1 MARGKLQFL
10 LGDEI
15 RRIHETSVRVL
26 EEVGVVV
33 ESKSVTKA
41 LLENGCAASKDG
53 ERILIPE
60 STVKSALSRAPKS
73 ILLASRDGKHD
84 IRIPDHDRLFVAS
97 GGEGVYIKDLLTGE
111 TRSPRTE
118 DLTKFV
124 RLVDSLAQ
132 IDFVWFLVGAQDQP
146 AHLKGL
152 AEMRTGFSST
162 TKHIQS
168 AAADLT
174 EARNVLKLASVLM
187 NGREELAKRPIFSAV
202 QCPISP
208 LTFERGLVEGQVE
221 LAKAEIPVV
230 SMSAAV
236 AGLTAPVTI
245 AGMLTQINAENL
257 ASLVV
262 TQTAMKGAPWI
273 YSSDSVMGD
282 LKTGSIDY
290 GALESNL
297 ARTGAGQMGKFYG
310 LPTMVAGVGIESES
324 LLLGR
329 ARDGVATMVTQAL
342 VPSDLGSGL
351 GGIDQ
356 AAGASFEQ
364 LVLDAWVWDL
374 AKEFIR
380 NFAVDDLAISFET
393 VRDGGL
399 DGNFLGKRHTLSR
412 FKQEFIA
419 VSKPEA
425 VFSGRGESEPRG
437 LLLKKA
443 KEEVDKLLGKGPEIV
458 VTREELAAMDNFF
471 ESVA

>member
-33 ESKSVTKA
+33 ESKSVSKM
-41 LLENGCAASKDG
+41 LLENGCTSSKDG
-53 ERILIPE
+53 KRILIPE
-60 STVKSALSRAPKS
+60 STVKSALSKAPKS

-118 DLTKFV
+118 DLAKFV

-132 IDFVWFLVGAQDQP
+132 IDFVWFLVGDQDQP

-174 EARNVLKLASVLM
+174 EARNILKLASILM

-208 LTFERGLVEGQVE
+208 LTFEGGLVEGQVE
-221 LAKAEIPVV
+221 LAKAGIPVV

-458 VTREELAAMDNFF
+458 VTREELAAMDDFF

>member
-10 LGDEI
+10 SGDEI
-15 RRIHETSVRVL
+15 RRIHETSMRVL
-26 EEVGVVV
+26 EEVGIVV
-33 ESKSVTKA
+33 ESKSVAKM
-41 LLENGCAASKDG
+41 LLENGCIASKDAK
-53 ERILIPE
+53 RILIPE
-60 STVKSALSRAPKS
+60 STVKSALSKAPKS

-84 IRIPDHDRLFVAS
+84 IRIPDHDRLFVAT

-118 DLTKFV
+118 DLAKFM
-124 RLVDSLAQ
+124 RLTDSLAQ
-132 IDFVWFLVGAQDQP
+132 IDFAWFLVGAQDQP

-152 AEMRTGFSST
+152 AEMRTGFSTT

-168 AAADLT
+168 GAADLT
-174 EARNVLKLASVLM
+174 EARNVLKLASILM

-208 LTFERGLVEGQVE
+208 LKFERGLVEGQTE
-221 LAKAEIPVV
+221 LAKAGIPVV

-245 AGMLTQINAENL
+245 AGMLSQINAENL
-257 ASLVV
+257 ASLVI

-310 LPTMVAGVGIESES
+310 LPTMVVGVGLESES

-329 ARDGVATMVTQAL
+329 ARDGVARMATQAL

-380 NFAVDDLAISFET
+380 NFAVDDLSISFET

-399 DGNFLGKRHTLSR
+399 DGNFLGKRHTLNR

-443 KEEVDKLLGKGPEIV
+443 KEEVDRLLNDHKENV
-458 VTREELAAMDNFF
+458 VTREELAAMDDFF
-471 ESVA
+471 ESQM

>member
-10 LGDEI
+10 SGDEI
-15 RRIHETSVRVL
+15 RRIHGTSIRVL
-26 EEVGVVV
+26 EEVGVAI
-33 ESKSVTKA
+33 ESKSTSK
-41 LLENGCAASKDG
+41 LMLDNGCTQSKDG
-53 ERILIPE
+53 KRVLIPE
-60 STVKSALSRAPKS
+60 PVVKSALSKAPKS

-84 IRIPDHDRLFVAS
+84 IRIPDQDRLFVAS

-111 TRSPRTE
+111 TRTPRTE
-118 DLTKFV
+118 DLAKFV
-124 RLVDSLAQ
+124 RIADSLPQ
-132 IDFVWFLVGAQDQP
+132 LDFVWFLVGAQDEP

-152 AEMRTGFSST
+152 AEMRTGFAST

-168 AAADLT
+168 AAADLE
-174 EARNVLKLASVLM
+174 EARNILKLASMLTD
-187 NGREELAKRPIFSAV
+187 GPEALSKRPTFSAV

-208 LTFERGLVEGQVE
+208 LTFECDLVEGQVE
-221 LAKAEIPVV
+221 LAKGGIPVV

-245 AGMLTQINAENL
+245 AGMLSQINAENL
-257 ASLVV
+257 ASLTI
-262 TQTAMKGAPWI
+262 TQAAAKGAPWI

-310 LPTMVAGVGIESES
+310 LPTMVAGVGLENGS
-324 LLLGR
+324 LMLGR
-329 ARDGVATMVTQAL
+329 ARDGVASMAMQAL

-364 LVLDAWVWDL
+364 LMVDAWVWDL

-380 NFAVDDLAISFET
+380 NFGADDLAISFDTLRE
-393 VRDGGL
+393 GGL
-399 DGNFLGKRHTLSR
+399 DGNFLGKRHTLAR

-425 VFSGRGESEPRG
+425 VFSGRGDSEPRG
-437 LLLKKA
+437 MLLKKA
-443 KEEVDKLLGKGPEIV
+443 KGEIDKLLKDRPEVV
-458 VTREELAAMDNFF
+458 VTKEELAAMDEFF
-471 ESVA
+471 ESMM

>member
-10 LGDEI
+10 SGDEI
-15 RRIHETSVRVL
+15 RRIHETSIRVL

-33 ESKSVTKA
+33 ESKSAMKA
-41 LLENGCAASKDG
+41 LLENGCTASKDG
-53 ERILIPE
+53 KRILIPE
-60 STVKSALSRAPKS
+60 STVKSALSKAPKS

-84 IRIPDHDRLFVAS
+84 IRIPDHDRLFVAP
-97 GGEGVYIKDLLTGE
+97 GGEGVYIRDLLTGE
-111 TRSPRTE
+111 THSPRTE
-118 DLTKFV
+118 DLAKFV
-124 RLVDSLAQ
+124 RLTDSLAQ
-132 IDFVWFLVGAQDQP
+132 VDFVWFLVGAQDQP
-146 AHLKGL
+146 THLKGL

-174 EARNVLKLASVLM
+174 EARSILKLASILT

-208 LTFERGLVEGQVE
+208 LTFEGGLVEGQME
-221 LAKAEIPVV
+221 LAKAGIPVV

-245 AGMLTQINAENL
+245 AGMLSQINAENL
-257 ASLVV
+257 ASLVI

-310 LPTMVAGVGIESES
+310 LPTMVAGVGLESES

-329 ARDGVATMVTQAL
+329 ARDGVATMATQAL

-443 KEEVDKLLGKGPEIV
+443 KEEVDRLLNDHKENV
-458 VTREELAAMDNFF
+458 VTREELAAMDDFF
-471 ESVA
+471 ESQM

>member
-10 LGDEI
+10 SGEEI
-15 RRIHETSVRVL
+15 RRIHETSVKVL
-26 EEVGVVV
+26 EQVGIAL
-33 ESKSVTKA
+33 ESRSVAKL
-41 LLENGCAASKDG
+41 LLENGCTSSKDG
-53 ERILIPE
+53 KRVLIPE
-60 STVKSALSRAPKS
+60 SVVKASLAKVPKS
-73 ILLASRDGKHD
+73 VLLASRNGRHD
-84 IRIPDHDRLFVAS
+84 IKIPDHDKLFIS
-97 GGEGVYIKDLLTGE
+97 GGGEGVFIKDMLTGE
-111 TRSPRTE
+111 TRAPRTE
-118 DLTKFV
+118 DVAKF
-124 RLVDSLAQ
+124 AQ
-132 IDFVWFLVGAQDQP
+132 LSDLLPQVDFVWFLVGAQDQP

-152 AEMRTGFSST
+152 AEMKAGFSTT

-168 AAADLT
+168 GASDIA
-174 EARNVLKLASVLM
+174 EARNFLKLASILTG
-187 NGREELAKRPIFSAV
+187 GRDELAKRPIFSAV

-208 LTFERGLVEGQVE
+208 LTFETGLIEAQVE
-221 LAKAEIPVV
+221 LARAGIPVV

-245 AGMLTQINAENL
+245 AGMLAQVNAENL

-262 TQTAMKGAPWI
+262 TQSAMKGAPWI

-310 LPTMVAGVGIESES
+310 LPTMVCGVGLESES

-329 ARDGVATMVTQAL
+329 ARDGLATMVPQAL

-351 GGIDQ
+351 GGLDQ

-364 LVLDAWVWDL
+364 LVVDAWVWDL

-380 NFAVDDLAISFET
+380 DFAVDDLAISFET
-393 VRDGGL
+393 IRDGGL

-412 FKQEFIA
+412 FKQEFVA

-437 LLLKKA
+437 LLLRKA
-443 KEEVDKLLGKGPEIV
+443 KEEVNRLLSEQNGGAITK
-458 VTREELAAMDNFF
+458 EELAAMDDFF
-471 ESVA
+471 ESQA

>member
-1 MARGKLQFL
+1 MQFL
-10 LGDEI
+10 SGDEV

-26 EEVGVVV
+26 EQVGIALESRSVKKMLLEAGCT
-33 ESKSVTKA
+33 ESKD
-41 LLENGCAASKDG
+41 EM
-53 ERILIPE
+53 RILIPE
-60 STVKSALSRAPKS
+60 PVVKSALAKAPKS

-84 IRIPDHDRLFVAS
+84 IRIPDQEKLFVS
-97 GGEGVYIKDLLTGE
+97 TGGEGVFIKDLLTGE
-111 TRSPRTE
+111 TRTPRTE
-118 DLTKFV
+118 DLAKFV
-124 RLVDSLAQ
+124 RLTDALPQ
-132 IDFVWFLVGAQDQP
+132 IDFVWFLVGAQEQP

-152 AEMRTGFSST
+152 AEMRAGLSST

-168 AAADLT
+168 GAADVT
-174 EARNVLKLASVLM
+174 EARNMLKLASMLTD
-187 NGREELAKRPIFSAV
+187 GHEQLAKRPIFSTV

-208 LTFERGLVEGQVE
+208 LTFEVGLVEAQVE
-221 LAKAEIPVV
+221 LAKAGIPVV

-236 AGLTAPVTI
+236 AGMTAPVTI
-245 AGMLTQINAENL
+245 AGMLTQVNAENL

-282 LKTGSIDY
+282 LRTGSIDY

-310 LPTMVAGVGIESES
+310 LPTMVAGIGLENSS

-329 ARDGVATMVTQAL
+329 ARDGVPMMVNQAL

-364 LVLDAWVWDL
+364 LVIDAWVWDL

-380 NFAVDDLAISFET
+380 SFATDDLAISYET
-393 VRDGGL
+393 IRDGGL
-399 DGNFLGKRHTLSR
+399 DNNFLGKRHTLSR
-412 FKQEFIA
+412 FKQEFTA
-419 VSKPEA
+419 VSKPEG
-425 VFSGRGESEPRG
+425 VLSGRGDSEPRG
-437 LLLKKA
+437 QLLKKA
-443 KEEVDKLLGKGPEIV
+443 KAEIDKILMNRPEVV
-458 VTREELAAMDNFF
+458 VTLEEQAAMDDFF
-471 ESVA
+471 EQQM